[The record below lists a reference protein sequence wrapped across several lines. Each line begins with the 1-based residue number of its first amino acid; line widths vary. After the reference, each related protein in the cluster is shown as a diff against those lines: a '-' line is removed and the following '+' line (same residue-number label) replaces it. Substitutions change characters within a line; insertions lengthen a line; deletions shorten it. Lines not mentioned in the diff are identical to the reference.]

1 MKFPLQDGVFQEK
14 DKLLVLLKK
23 ILLVPLLVAGG
34 AAIVYFLYLAA
45 NAYAGTEVKFFY
57 PRIFCDFTQVAYFSI
72 NKDAYLLEG
81 GSSYSALSLWLLA
94 PFALIFKKD
103 LDGIEYV
110 SGSVNWG
117 EPNMQIMA
125 SYRFWIAFLLY
136 QAICFVSIYFL
147 AKRLV
152 GKKQEGRS
160 VFLIFI
166 CSAPVVYAVLRGNMI
181 MTSLIFVL
189 IFLNWYQ
196 DKKFWKRET
205 AVLALAVA
213 GVLKLYPLFFC
224 AFLLHDKKWLAT
236 LRMAGYFV
244 ALYLLP
250 LCVYNGGISVYFA
263 NLLGFAGSVNRLTYL
278 NNISL
283 ASVFY
288 KVIYY
293 PAKLF
298 HLTPPAWVDK
308 VCMALGV
315 LFLLV
320 IAMAAVVTDDR
331 LKREILSLCAVALVP
346 PVSYFY
352 VMIFTLIPCMGY
364 LAVYERHGI
373 KENKKFFLCC
383 LLLFFY
389 PLYAANLFMIISSI
403 ILIILAAVTV
413 YKIFKGGEFG
423 SYMLQLRKKD
433 RKEGVSE

>member
-14 DKLLVLLKK
+14 DKLLVILKK

-136 QAICFVSIYFL
+136 QAICFVAIYFL
-147 AKRLV
+147 AKRLL

-263 NLLGFAGSVNRLTYL
+263 NLLGFAGDNTRAYF

-283 ASVFY
+283 ASVLY
-288 KVIYY
+288 KFFYY

-298 HLTPPAWVDK
+298 HATPPAWADRICVLMG
-308 VCMALGV
+308 MA
-315 LFLLV
+315 FLLILAV
-320 IAMAAVVTDDR
+320 AAVVTEDSV
-331 LKREILSLCAVALVP
+331 KRGVLSLCAVALVP

-352 VMIFTLIPCMGY
+352 VVIFAIVPFISY
-364 LAVYERHGI
+364 LTVYERHGI

-389 PLYAANLFMIISSI
+389 PFYAVRCYVISSI

>member
-14 DKLLVLLKK
+14 DKLLVILKK

-34 AAIVYFLYLAA
+34 AAIVHFLYLAA

-110 SGSVNWG
+110 IGTENWG

-136 QAICFVSIYFL
+136 QAICFVAIYFL

-152 GKKQEGRS
+152 EKKQEGRS

-263 NLLGFAGSVNRLTYL
+263 NLLGFAGDNTRAYF

-283 ASVFY
+283 ASVLY
-288 KVIYY
+288 KFFYY

-298 HLTPPAWVDK
+298 HATPPAWADRICVLMG
-308 VCMALGV
+308 MA
-315 LFLLV
+315 FLLILAV
-320 IAMAAVVTDDR
+320 AAVVTEDSV
-331 LKREILSLCAVALVP
+331 KRGVLSLCAVALVP

-352 VMIFTLIPCMGY
+352 VVIFAIVPFINY
-364 LAVYERHGI
+364 LTFYERHGI

-389 PLYAANLFMIISSI
+389 PFYAVRCYVISSI